1 MATID
6 SSGKLAYMYDQGTDT
21 WYAIS
26 AAVNTAGAY
35 TWTAT
40 NTYTRPVIF
49 NDVIKALGGV
59 NNFATTANR
68 DTAIPS
74 PVHGLTCFI
83 KETNQI
89 QFFDGLYW
97 RNYGDATLLG
107 AESAAFELALTHAGK
122 TVNLSIPTGT
132 DGTIL
137 VPPNSSVP
145 FPLGTRIDFIASG
158 DVLPVFNHAVGV
170 TLNSKNNN
178 RKIAAKHSGATLV
191 KLSLNTWTLIGD
203 LTAE

>member
-1 MATID
+1 MANID

-40 NTYTRPVIF
+40 NTYTHPVIF

-59 NNFATTANR
+59 NNFATTTNR
-68 DTAIPS
+68 DSAIPT
-74 PVHGLTCFI
+74 PVQGVTCFI

-89 QFFDGLYW
+89 QFFDGSIW
-97 RNYGDATLLG
+97 RNYGDVTLLG
-107 AESAAFELALTHAGK
+107 AETSSFELAQVHAGK
-122 TVNLSIPTGT
+122 TVNITIPTG
-132 DGTIL
+132 GSCTIT

-145 FPLGTRIDFIASG
+145 FALGTRIDFLASS
-158 DVLPVFNHAVGV
+158 DLLPVFTNAVGV

-178 RKIAAKHSGATLV
+178 RKIAAKNSGATLI
-191 KLSLNTWTLIGD
+191 KTALNTWTLIGD
-203 LTAE
+203 LTAV